1 MTTRTSIGKK
11 VRDLRRARG
20 WTQTRL
26 AGDLGLSQAR
36 LSEIERGGGSFTAE
50 QLLSILRLFNV
61 GVSHFDTGAK
71 VGSARQLQNQL
82 ARLGGTEL
90 RELDILP
97 SEIVEDVNEAVRE
110 ALIEGDSRHLTALA
124 PVIVRN
130 IDRIKLVKIYGDLH
144 WLGFERRLAWLAE
157 NVVQALR
164 DEAARAP
171 RPWKGWIARA
181 GAVLQAFVHFARSSP
196 PSVADAP
203 PDYLDASIRSAKT
216 ADDVAARAS
225 EISKRWNVVTGL
237 EPTDFRKALEAA
249 YVSR

>member
-1 MTTRTSIGKK
+1 MVSRASIARK
-11 VRDLRRARG
+11 VRDLRQARG
-20 WTQTRL
+20 WTQARL
-26 AGDLGLSQAR
+26 ASDLGLSQAR

-50 QLLSILRLFNV
+50 QLLTILRLFNV
-61 GVSHFDTGAK
+61 GVSHFDTAAKAGA
-71 VGSARQLQNQL
+71 ARQLQNEL

-97 SEIVEDVNEAVRE
+97 SEIVDDVNEVVRE

-130 IDRIKLVKIYGDLH
+130 IDRVKLEKIYGDLH

-157 NVVQALR
+157 NILHALR
-164 DEAARAP
+164 DDAAKAP

-181 GAVLQAFVHFARSSP
+181 GAVLQRFVHFARNSP

-216 ADDVAARAS
+216 AADIAARAS

-237 EPTDFRKALEAA
+237 EPTDFRDALEAA